1 VTPPAPAKA
10 RCEYRDRGMWRLV
23 RPEFGGVG
31 LVDVMLLSDQE
42 DSMGRRGYPGEFRQ
56 RVLDLVEAGR
66 RVGDIAGELG
76 ISDQTIYNWR
86 RQ

>member
-1 VTPPAPAKA
+1 
-10 RCEYRDRGMWRLV
+10 MWRLV